1 MNITVFGGT
10 GETGLLLI
18 QKALAAGH
26 RVTAFARNPAKFS
39 FQHDN
44 LSIVQGNL
52 DEPDN
57 IDKAVSGADAV
68 ISILGP
74 TGKTKGLLISNGL
87 KNIIAAMEKN
97 GVQRLIATTTPSYPD
112 PKDRF
117 QFGFA
122 FGVWMVKTLLKDTYR
137 DIVATGTVVANSKLD
152 WTLVRLPMLSN
163 QPASGNLNI
172 GYTGDGKV
180 KLFSLSRA
188 DLADFLLKQLEA
200 KTYLRQAP
208 VISN

>member
-10 GETGLLLI
+10 GDTGLLLI
-18 QKALAAGH
+18 QKALAEGH
-26 RVTAFARNPAKFS
+26 RVTVFARNLAKIP
-39 FQHDN
+39 FQHDK
-44 LSIVQGNL
+44 LSTFQGDL
-52 DEPDN
+52 DEPEN
-57 IDKAVSGADAV
+57 IDKAVKGADVV

-74 TGKTKGLLISNGL
+74 SGKTKGLVISNGL
-87 KNIIAAMEKN
+87 KNIMAAMKEN
-97 GVQRLIATTTPSYPD
+97 GVQRLIATSTPSYPD
-112 PKDRF
+112 SKDRY

-122 FGVWMVKTLLKDTYR
+122 FGIWMVKTLLKDTYQ
-137 DIVATGTVVANSKLD
+137 DIVATGTAITSSTLD

-163 QPASGNLNI
+163 QPASRNLNI

-188 DLADFLLKQLEA
+188 GLADFLLTQLED
-200 KTYLRQAP
+200 KTYLHQAP

>member
-26 RVTAFARNPAKFS
+26 RVTAFARNPTKVS
-39 FQHDN
+39 FQHNN

-52 DEPDN
+52 DEPQN

-74 TGKTKGLLISNGL
+74 TGKTQGLLISNGL
-87 KNIIAAMEKN
+87 KNIIATMEKN
-97 GVQRLIATTTPSYPD
+97 GVQRLIATTTPSYPG

-122 FGVWMVKTLLKDTYR
+122 FGVWMVKTLLKDTYQ
-137 DIVATGTVVANSKLD
+137 DIVATGTAVANSKLD

>member
-18 QKALAAGH
+18 QKALTDGH
-26 RVTAFARNPAKFS
+26 QVTAFARNAAKIP
-39 FQHDN
+39 FQHDK
-44 LSIVQGNL
+44 LMIIQGNL
-52 DEPDN
+52 DEPEN
-57 IDKAVSGADAV
+57 IDKAVKGAEAV

-74 TGKTKGLLISNGL
+74 TGKTHGLVISNGL

-97 GVQRLIATTTPSYPD
+97 EVQRLIATTTTSYPD
-112 PKDRF
+112 PKDRY

-122 FGVWMVKTLLKDTYR
+122 LGVWMVKTLLKDTYQ
-137 DIVATGTVVANSKLD
+137 DIVATGTAITNSKLD
-152 WTLVRLPMLSN
+152 WTLIRLPMLSN

-172 GYTGDGKV
+172 GYTGDDKV
-180 KLFSLSRA
+180 KLFSLSRT
-188 DLADFLLKQLEA
+188 DLANFLLKQLED
-200 KTYLRQAP
+200 KTYLHQAP